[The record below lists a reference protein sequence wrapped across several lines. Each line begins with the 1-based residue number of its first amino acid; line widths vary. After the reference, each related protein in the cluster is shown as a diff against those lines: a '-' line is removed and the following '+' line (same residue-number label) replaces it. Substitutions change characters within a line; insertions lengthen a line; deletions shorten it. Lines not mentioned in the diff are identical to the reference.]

1 MDEMTRVVARREF
14 LIDPKGARC
23 LCLWFCAC
31 YCFGSFLT
39 TEANDLCHAMPPKS
53 EIYAGFYDAD
63 AIEEMEDEMEKS
75 MWLKKHLITV
85 LPLTVFVVALL
96 LGELI

>member
-14 LIDPKGARC
+14 VIDPKGARC

-53 EIYAGFYDAD
+53 EIYAGFYDAND
-63 AIEEMEDEMEKS
+63 IEEMEDEMEKS

-85 LPLTVFVVALL
+85 LPLMIFIVALL
-96 LGELI
+96 LGKLI